1 MDSVVIDLLKG
12 PTGDD
17 AVARIAWL
25 KKTHY
30 AVASGGQ
37 GSIAQMAEPLRQAIE
52 IAEKLEK
59 APDTEKPGAEAVL
72 MGLMV
77 KVQGLA
83 LYSYLE
89 ELNKMRNA
97 VAGEAAKLKAGT
109 PEKKKAE
116 TLQSAYE
123 QALDGLARAYN
134 GMRSGNFEEMKAI
147 GPVMEKVR
155 KVADELRK

>member
-12 PTGDD
+12 PTGEGG
-17 AVARIAWL
+17 AARIAWL

-30 AVASGGQ
+30 AVASAGQ
-37 GSIAQMAEPLRQAIE
+37 SSVAQMAEPLRQAIE

-59 APDTEKPGAEAVL
+59 APDTEKPGAETVL
-72 MGLMV
+72 LGLMV

-83 LYSYLE
+83 LHSYLE

-97 VAGEAAKLKAGT
+97 VAAEAAKLKAGS
-109 PEKKKAE
+109 PERKKAD
-116 TLQSAYE
+116 TLQRAYE

-147 GPVMEKVR
+147 GPTMEQVR
-155 KVADELRK
+155 KVADDLRK